1 MKICLAFLCCLAVAS
16 PFVLNL
22 NEDVQ
27 WKAWKSYH
35 GKTYTT
41 ESEEASRKAIWK
53 DNLRVRRLAKIHRNY
68 HFSICGNT

>member
-16 PFVLNL
+16 AFVLNL
-22 NEDVQ
+22 NEDAQ
-27 WKAWKSYH
+27 WKAWKSHH

-41 ESEEASRKAIWK
+41 ESEEAARKAIWK
-53 DNLRVRRLAKIHRNY
+53 DNLRVRRLVKICRNY